1 MEYKME
7 FLGIAMCLVFLA
19 MVLLIIDQVRSTFVK
34 KEYSTRQFMMFQE
47 TQQSN
52 FVLDVDLS
60 EDEVSKE
67 VVEA

>member
-1 MEYKME
+1 ME

-19 MVLLIIDQVRSTFVK
+19 MVLFIIDQVSSTFVK

-67 VVEA
+67 TAEA

>member
-1 MEYKME
+1 ME

-19 MVLLIIDQVRSTFVK
+19 VVLLIIDQVRSTFVK

-67 VVEA
+67 IVEA

>member
-1 MEYKME
+1 ME

>member
-67 VVEA
+67 IVEA

>member
-19 MVLLIIDQVRSTFVK
+19 MVLFIIDQVRSTFVK

-67 VVEA
+67 IVEA

>member
-1 MEYKME
+1 MEL
-7 FLGIAMCLVFLA
+7 LGFAMCLVFLA
-19 MVLLIIDQVRSTFVK
+19 MIFYIIDQVRSTFVK

-60 EDEVSKE
+60 EDEISKE
-67 VVEA
+67 TAEV

>member
-1 MEYKME
+1 ME

-67 VVEA
+67 IVEA

>member
-1 MEYKME
+1 ME

-19 MVLLIIDQVRSTFVK
+19 MVLFIIDQVRSTFVK

>member
-19 MVLLIIDQVRSTFVK
+19 MVLFIIDQVRSTFVK